1 MPGKGNAGGEGAM
14 SAAARAQ
21 EARAPG
27 RLITVEQALE
37 FLLARARRLEEVEEI
52 HLASARG
59 RVLARSQVARIDV
72 PRYAN
77 SSMDGY
83 AVRSAEVG
91 TPGRHRLRVAQ
102 RVAAGQTPAALGRG
116 ESARI
121 FTGAPLPAGADAVVI
136 QENCA
141 RDGDIVWLDGPIER
155 GANVRP
161 RANDIEAGA
170 EVLAG
175 GVRLRPQELGLA
187 ASVGVAKLPVF
198 RRLRVAIFSSGD
210 ELVAP
215 GQPLGPGAI
224 YNSNRYT
231 LLGLLDALECE
242 SIDVGMVADS
252 LHATRDALREAAR
265 GADLV
270 VGSGGM
276 SVGEEDHVRAALEQT
291 GRLEMWKVAVKPGKP
306 LAYGRI
312 ADTDFIGLPGNPVST
327 LVGFCLFVRP
337 FILKRQGV
345 TEVLPRPMRVSAGF
359 SWPRPGDRREF
370 VRARLRYE
378 AGAGYRAEIFPKQ
391 GSDVLTSAVWADG
404 LADIPEGAVIRPGDP
419 VDYYSFT
426 ELLA

>member
-1 MPGKGNAGGEGAM
+1 MSVAAGTRPSHPFGG
-14 SAAARAQ
+14 
-21 EARAPG
+21 
-27 RLITVEQALE
+27 LITVEQALE
-37 FLLARARRLEEVEEI
+37 FLLERARPLEEVEEKAI
-52 HLASARG
+52 ERARG

-83 AVRSAEVG
+83 ALRSADVD
-91 TPGRHRLRVAQ
+91 TARRHCLFVAQ
-102 RVAAGQTPAALGRG
+102 RVAAGQTPTALGRG
-116 ESARI
+116 EAARI
-121 FTGAPLPAGADAVVI
+121 FTGAALPDGADAVVI
-136 QENCA
+136 QEHCV
-141 RDGDIVWLDGPIER
+141 RDGARVWLDGPIEC

-161 RANDIEAGA
+161 RANDIESGG
-170 EVLAG
+170 EVLVA

-187 ASVGVAKLPVF
+187 ASVGLAKLPVY

-215 GQPLGPGAI
+215 GEPLRPGAI

-231 LLGLLDALECE
+231 LLGLLDALDCE
-242 SIDVGMVADS
+242 AIDLGLVADS
-252 LHATRDALREAAR
+252 LEATRAALRRAAE

-270 VGSGGM
+270 IGSGGM

-312 ADTDFIGLPGNPVST
+312 GDADFVGLPGNPVST

-337 FILKRQGV
+337 FILRRQGV
-345 TEVLPRPMRVSAGF
+345 AEVHPRPMRVSAAF
-359 SWPRPGDRREF
+359 SWPGPGDRREF
-370 VRARLRYE
+370 VRVRLRYD
-378 AGAGYRAEIFPKQ
+378 AGAGYQAELFPRQ

-404 LADIPEGAVIRPGDP
+404 LADIPVGAAIRPGDP
-419 VDYYSFT
+419 VSYYSFT